1 MGSRHD
7 FDFLFGSWRVHHRRQ
22 TAPLDPAGANGTWS
36 DFDTTATVAPI
47 LDGLGNADDTSGTL
61 PDGRRFSGHSLRLYD
76 PSRDIW
82 RIWWASISQPGVLDP
97 PVEGRFTDGVGTFEG
112 PFEHDGRTIEARFC
126 WRDTHSLE
134 PVWEQDFSFDGGRTW
149 APINWTMTHTR
160 VPG

>member
-7 FDFLFGSWRVHHRRQ
+7 FDFLMGTWSVHHHRLVN
-22 TAPLDPAGANGTWS
+22 PLDPTCTEWVEFNSVA
-36 DFDTTATVAPI
+36 TAHPI

-61 PDGRRFSGHSLRLYD
+61 PDGGRFSGHSLRLYD

-112 PFEHDGRTIEARFC
+112 PFEQDGRTIVARFC
-126 WRDTHSLE
+126 WRETHSLE